1 MSAETN
7 INLFLTGEIPRST
20 LFETL
25 RQLERENAELRKL
38 VEQKDAALKQAL
50 VYAEA
55 HANRTGDKHAKKD
68 VGAIRAALEAAER
81 GGGL

>member
-81 GGGL
+81 GE

>member
-38 VEQKDAALKQAL
+38 LTWLLSGPKCTCKDHDCRWQQNQCACG
-50 VYAEA
+50 Y
-55 HANRTGDKHAKKD
+55 DKKM
-68 VGAIRAALEAAER
+68 RAALEATER